1 MILHKRACSGIF
13 FLLLLMFMTATVFA
27 TENRAS
33 ERFISYDASQYVV
46 SNGDLDINFSV
57 IAVGRMDILG
67 ASKIVVERNNG
78 YSWAAESTLTVQDAP
93 EMQATNA
100 SRHSAWISYEPND
113 PNANY
118 RAIVTL
124 YAEDSTGS
132 STA

>member
-78 YSWAAESTLTVQDAP
+78 YRWAAESTLTVQDAP
-93 EMQATNA
+93 EMQATN
-100 SRHSAWISYEPND
+100 SALCMD
-113 PNANY
+113 F
-118 RAIVTL
+118 L
-124 YAEDSTGS
+124 
-132 STA
+132 

>member
-78 YSWAAESTLTVQDAP
+78 YRWAAESTLTVQDAP

>member
-78 YSWAAESTLTVQDAP
+78 YRWAAECTLTVQYAP

>member
-1 MILHKRACSGIF
+1 MRKRVCSGIL
-13 FLLLLMFMTATVFA
+13 FLLLMILMVTPVFA
-27 TENRAS
+27 ADMRAS
-33 ERFISYDASQYVV
+33 DKFANYNAKLYVE
-46 SNGDLDINFSV
+46 SNGDFDIYFSV
-57 IAVGRMDILG
+57 TASGTMDILG
-67 ASKIVVERNNG
+67 ASKIVVERTNG
-78 YSWAAESTLTVQDAP
+78 YRWAAECTLTVQYAP

>member
-46 SNGDLDINFSV
+46 SNGDLDIIFSV

-78 YSWAAESTLTVQDAP
+78 YRWAAESTLTVQDAP

>member
-78 YSWAAESTLTVQDAP
+78 YRWAAECTLTVQDAP